1 MVYAIYFP
9 TTMKKTD
16 INHEKFSMDTLRK
29 ARVFYKNELA
39 GHISETQDG
48 YIFQY
53 DHEFFKKNIP
63 ISISLPPREEPYHSK
78 ELFPFFKGLLPE
90 GWYLNIV
97 CATQKVDNKD
107 YFGLLLASASGD
119 TIGAVTVIKVE

>member
-1 MVYAIYFP
+1 MN
-9 TTMKKTD
+9 K
-16 INHEKFSMDTLRK
+16 LRE
-29 ARVFYKNELA
+29 AQVFYKKQLA
-39 GHISETQDG
+39 GHIAETKNG

-53 DHEFFKKNIP
+53 DNEFSKKNTP
-63 ISISLPPREEPYHSK
+63 ISISLPLRKKPYHSK

-107 YFGLLLASASGD
+107 SFGLLLASASVD
-119 TIGAVTVIKVE
+119 TIGAVTVLKVE

>member
-1 MVYAIYFP
+1 
-9 TTMKKTD
+9 
-16 INHEKFSMDTLRK
+16 MDTLRK

-39 GHISETQDG
+39 GYISETQNG

-53 DHEFFKKNIP
+53 DYEFFKKNIP

-90 GWYLNIV
+90 GWYLNV
-97 CATQKVDNKD
+97 VSATQKVDNKD
-107 YFGLLLASASGD
+107 SFGLLLASASGD
-119 TIGAVTVIKVE
+119 TIGAVTIIKVE